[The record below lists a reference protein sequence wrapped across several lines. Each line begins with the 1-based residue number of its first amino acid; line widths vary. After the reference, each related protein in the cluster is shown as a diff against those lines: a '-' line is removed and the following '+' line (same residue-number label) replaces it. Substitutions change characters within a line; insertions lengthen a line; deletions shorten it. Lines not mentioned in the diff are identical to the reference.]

1 MNIDFNKF
9 EKSIGKRL
17 KFECSHI
24 LDDKTIF
31 TDVFYASLREVSED
45 FIIVE
50 QYLIE
55 SDENFENDKI
65 KSNKRKLLKNK
76 FKLNNEIPL
85 NG

>member
-1 MNIDFNKF
+1 MNIDFTKF

-24 LDDKTIF
+24 LEGKTIF